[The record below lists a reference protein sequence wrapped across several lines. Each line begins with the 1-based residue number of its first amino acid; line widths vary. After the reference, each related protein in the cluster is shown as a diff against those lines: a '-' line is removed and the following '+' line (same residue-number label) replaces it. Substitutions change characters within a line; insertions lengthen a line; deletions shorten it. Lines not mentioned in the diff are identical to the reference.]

1 MADRCPPPSQ
11 EKSMSHSTQHDAK
24 IKALEGSLNQ
34 LSDKLA
40 SFGGHSRQ
48 ISELIP
54 VIHRPGWTTL
64 AEVTLVN
71 GLVDALISHTEVI
84 TDLHSALIR
93 GAQAV
98 GKE

>member
-1 MADRCPPPSQ
+1 
-11 EKSMSHSTQHDAK
+11 MSHSTQHDAK
-24 IKALEGSLNQ
+24 IKALEGRLNQ

-40 SFGGHSRQ
+40 SFNSHAQQ
-48 ISELIP
+48 ISELVP

-71 GLVDALISHTEVI
+71 GLVEAMIKHTEVI
-84 TDLHSALIR
+84 ADLHSTLIR
-93 GAQAV
+93 GSQAV